1 MIPLALRGLASILP
15 RLLGRVNFRG
25 EGLKNIFRGEVQPYN
40 MSKTSKFMKSDKF
53 KPGDYY
59 STSLDDALSYA
70 HIPKHP
76 GMISFDKSGSLL
88 SRGVP
93 IIRSA
98 KVPEGRIAEGILRG
112 GLRSGAGNYVEMA
125 GFKAPIN
132 ILRTLKE
139 NISPTDYG
147 LSSGLPRL
155 LENIKNPETRNIL
168 LKLLMGGR
176 GLKSGGSV

>member
-15 RLLGRVNFRG
+15 RLMGKVNFRG
-25 EGLKNIFRGEVQPYN
+25 EGLKNIFRGEIQPYN
-40 MSKTSKFMKSDKF
+40 MSKTSKFIKRNEF

-70 HIPKHP
+70 HIPKNP
-76 GMISFDKSGSLL
+76 NMFSFDKSGTLL

-98 KVPEGRIAEGILRG
+98 KVPEGRVAEGM
-112 GLRSGAGNYVEMA
+112 LRSGLKSGAGDYVEMP
-125 GFKAPIN
+125 GFKAPVN
-132 ILRTLKE
+132 VLRTLKE
-139 NISPTDYG
+139 NVSPTGFG

-155 LENIKNPETRNIL
+155 LANIKNPETRNIL